1 MAQKRKHDDFLA
13 DLKSLLDT
21 GKFSDFTITCQG
33 REWKVHKAIVCSQ
46 SDTIEAASRFGKEAE
61 EAKIDLTEDDPEIV
75 EYMLRFMYERN
86 YRLPSDD
93 VPGPHWVDFGFEN
106 VAKSSSIMYRKT
118 LRGFEVALYEHSSE
132 AMKTL
137 REKFPGLLEK
147 YQGKVLRI
155 GRSVRLL
162 KLKRDVVE
170 IVNGYCDEKSET
182 YRQPSSPPTGDK
194 DLNIHAKIYALA
206 DRYFVKGLKAL
217 ACEKFEE
224 CLEVSFA
231 AKSFYEAINI
241 VFTTTPDTD
250 TGLRDLAV
258 KRVSEEKRKYCLDAD
273 PDLRKA
279 LKEIPDL
286 AYTVLSY
293 EDMRGQNAEPAEEV

>member
-93 VPGPHWVDFGFEN
+93 MPGPHWVDFNLEIL
-106 VAKSSSIMYRKT
+106 AKDSSITKQKT
-118 LRGFEVALYEHSSE
+118 LRESEVICYEHSSE

-137 REKFPGLLEK
+137 REEFPGLLEK

-155 GRSVRLL
+155 GRIVRLF
-162 KLKRDVVE
+162 KLKHDVIE
-170 IVNGYCDEKSET
+170 IVNGYWDEKSET
-182 YRQPSSPPTGDK
+182 YRQPSSPPAGDK

-206 DRYFVKGLKAL
+206 DKYFVKGLKAL

-224 CLEVSFA
+224 CLKASFA
-231 AKSFYEAINI
+231 ARSFYEAIDI

-250 TGLRDLAV
+250 TGLRDLAA
-258 KRVSEEKRKYCLDAD
+258 KRVSEEKQKYCLDAN

-286 AYTVLSY
+286 AYMVLSY